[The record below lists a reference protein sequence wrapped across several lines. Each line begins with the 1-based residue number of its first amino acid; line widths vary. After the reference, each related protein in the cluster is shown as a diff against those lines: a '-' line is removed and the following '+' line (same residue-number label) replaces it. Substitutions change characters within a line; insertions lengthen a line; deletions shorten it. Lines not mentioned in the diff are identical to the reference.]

1 MLFKCHLKF
10 SRPTITTKPPKR
22 KPSKKNLPDLSST
35 GLPGT
40 EVVQIVRP
48 VYGDFNPGRTNM
60 NKNNNNSNNI
70 KNNNMTYLTPDRNGS
85 TDSSLED
92 LTVEERERIL
102 LATAAEGVM
111 NDISGTTIYV
121 VAVICV
127 IPLAGLVAFVVRMV
141 VRKRVS
147 IQN

>member
-1 MLFKCHLKF
+1 MSITVTF
-10 SRPTITTKPPKR
+10 SRPTTTKPPKR
-22 KPSKKNLPDLSST
+22 KPSQKNLPDLSST

-60 NKNNNNSNNI
+60 NKNNN
-70 KNNNMTYLTPDRNGS
+70 MTYLTPDRNGS
-85 TDSSLED
+85 SDSSLED

-102 LATAAEGVM
+102 LATEAEGVM

>member
-1 MLFKCHLKF
+1 MFFKCHLKF
-10 SRPTITTKPPKR
+10 SRPTITTKSPKR
-22 KPSKKNLPDLSST
+22 KPSQKNLPDLSST

-60 NKNNNNSNNI
+60 NKNNNNI

>member
-1 MLFKCHLKF
+1 MSITVTF
-10 SRPTITTKPPKR
+10 SRPTTTKPPKR
-22 KPSKKNLPDLSST
+22 KPSQKNLPDLSST

-60 NKNNNNSNNI
+60 NKNNNNI

-147 IQN
+147 VYFVLI

>member
-1 MLFKCHLKF
+1 MSITVTF
-10 SRPTITTKPPKR
+10 SRPTTTKPPKR

-48 VYGDFNPGRTNM
+48 VYGDFNPSRTNV
-60 NKNNNNSNNI
+60 NNNSNNI
-70 KNNNMTYLTPDRNGS
+70 KNNNMTYLTPGRNGS
-85 TDSSLED
+85 SDSSLED

-147 IQN
+147 VYFVLI